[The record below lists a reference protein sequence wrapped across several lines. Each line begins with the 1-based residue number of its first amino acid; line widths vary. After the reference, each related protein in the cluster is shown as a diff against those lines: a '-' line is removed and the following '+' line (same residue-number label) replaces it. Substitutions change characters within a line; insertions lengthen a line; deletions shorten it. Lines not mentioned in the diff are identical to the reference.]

1 MEVGVLARAK
11 VNLFLSVVGRRPDG
25 YHEVETVMQSVD
37 LFDEVDVGR
46 AEVTTVSIKWAP
58 GLSGPVPAAPDLVEK
73 ALGVFAEATG
83 REAEAEVRVVK
94 QIPIGAGLGGGSAD
108 AAAALLGINE
118 LLDRPAS
125 LPELEEMCARVG
137 SDVPFAL
144 RGGVALAT
152 GRGEMLSPL
161 SCPAC
166 LWWVLAMPEAG
177 LSTASVYRRRDELP
191 PAPRGRDSQE
201 LTDALGAGDLRG
213 VGASLHNDLEE
224 AAFSLDPSLASRK
237 RALLDAG
244 ALGAVMTGSG
254 SAVAALCRDESHARE
269 VARRVAPEFARVEV
283 APGAARGAE
292 TVDPRD
298 VAM

>member
-11 VNLFLSVVGRRPDG
+11 VNLFLSVLGRRPDG

-37 LFDEVDVGR
+37 LFDEVDVCR
-46 AEVTTVSIKWAP
+46 ADVTTVSIEWAP
-58 GLSGPVPAAPDLVEK
+58 GLSGPMPAAPDLVEK
-73 ALGVFAEATG
+73 ALGLFAEATG

-94 QIPIGAGLGGGSAD
+94 RIPIGSGLGGGSAD

-125 LPELEEMCARVG
+125 LAELEEICGRVG

-152 GRGEMLSPL
+152 GRGEMLSPF
-161 SCPAC
+161 SCPAS
-166 LWWVLAMPEAG
+166 LTWVLAMGEAG
-177 LSTASVYRRRDELP
+177 LSTAAVYRRRDELP
-191 PAPRGRDSQE
+191 PARGRDSQE
-201 LTDALGAGDLRG
+201 LTDALAAGDLRG

-224 AAFSLDPSLASRK
+224 AALSLDPSLASRK
-237 RALLDAG
+237 QALLDAG

-269 VARRVAPEFARVEV
+269 VARRVAPQFARVEV

-292 TVDPRD
+292 AVESF
-298 VAM
+298 